1 MENGPFIDGLP
12 IRNGDFPMAML
23 NNQMVQRIPE
33 ETPKMARPNTSP
45 CKIHNHGFKGDISY
59 KWGIGSNPIP
69 GPVTGT
75 RKYRVTSARKY
86 GHLGLQY
93 GVNLTLKLAGE
104 ATRMAWKHWTILKHL
119 NYGEILVTWFDHGKL
134 IQPLERKS
142 VQKVPTGKFQ
152 RISPLG
158 TGELEWLPTHILH
171 NITIIL
177 KVNVGNMFH
186 SYKGHLAML
195 HQVRDFAKH
204 IFGRWICLNIQP
216 LVI

>member
-104 ATRMAWKHWTILKHL
+104 ATRMAWKH
-119 NYGEILVTWFDHGKL
+119 
-134 IQPLERKS
+134 
-142 VQKVPTGKFQ
+142 
-152 RISPLG
+152 
-158 TGELEWLPTHILH
+158 
-171 NITIIL
+171 
-177 KVNVGNMFH
+177 
-186 SYKGHLAML
+186 
-195 HQVRDFAKH
+195 
-204 IFGRWICLNIQP
+204 
-216 LVI
+216 